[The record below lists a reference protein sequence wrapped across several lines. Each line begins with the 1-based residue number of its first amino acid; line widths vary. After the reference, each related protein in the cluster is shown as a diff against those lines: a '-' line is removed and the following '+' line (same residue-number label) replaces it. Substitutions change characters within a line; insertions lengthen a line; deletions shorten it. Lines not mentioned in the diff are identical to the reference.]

1 MPSPALHLDLK
12 AVVPPLH
19 NNRMAITTIAWKWTW
34 RTIYTLVLKD
44 FYSLTRMG
52 TNRYNMK
59 MGDIILSGAVIEVCP
74 VILRGPGSMTGRYL
88 CAEAVH
94 IILVAGVIA
103 PVAFCFEENRRLN
116 GVWNDS
122 SPSLP
127 GRFCIFHMHHKCFW
141 SKKHKCFWS
150 KKHLFGYSQ
159 PPSSCLFVSHLVL
172 NIVILKALLI
182 TKCCPSARTKYTEN
196 SWTEP
201 NFRQKVPHMFTRR
214 SKHSR
219 IWAKAISW
227 SRKSSAN
234 VLKTCPRLQIASS

>member
-1 MPSPALHLDLK
+1 MPSPALQMDMK

-52 TNRYNMK
+52 PNRYSMNMR
-59 MGDIILSGAVIEVCP
+59 DIVLSGTVIEVCH

-116 GVWNDS
+116 GVWKDS

-141 SKKHKCFWS
+141 SKKH
-150 KKHLFGYSQ
+150 LFGYSQ
-159 PPSSCLFVSHLVL
+159 PPSRCLFVSRLVL
-172 NIVILKALLI
+172 NILILKALLI
-182 TKCCPSARTKYTEN
+182 TKCCRSARHQGHKEQLNRTQFST
-196 SWTEP
+196 
-201 NFRQKVPHMFTRR
+201 
-214 SKHSR
+214 
-219 IWAKAISW
+219 
-227 SRKSSAN
+227 KSSSHVHLAIQN
-234 VLKTCPRLQIASS
+234 IPEFEQRQFPEVGNPQLMSLRLVQGCK